1 MGNEM
6 KELVEFI
13 ASSIV
18 SEPEQVEVTVEETNN
33 RVDLRLS
40 VAPDDV
46 GMVIGRRGR
55 LANSVRSLI
64 KVMGTRRG
72 VSTDLSID

>member
-6 KELVEFI
+6 KELVEFN

>member
-6 KELVEFI
+6 KELVEFN

-55 LANSVRSLI
+55 LANSLRSLI